1 MWSLAASVL
10 SWALGLL
17 GFGKKDERD
26 IERAAGEKLGREET
40 ENANAKSGIQEMQ
53 AAIQARDRNRA
64 ALGNEPERLRDGSD
78 PASGVYRPGP
88 D

>member
-1 MWSLAASVL
+1 MWSIAASVL

-26 IERAAGEKLGREET
+26 IEREAGRKLGQQET
-40 ENANAKSGIQEMQ
+40 QNDNAQSGLSEIQS
-53 AAIQARDRNRA
+53 AVQARDRNIAELA
-64 ALGNEPERLRDGSD
+64 ADPERLRDGSD
-78 PASGVYRPGP
+78 PAATEYKPGP